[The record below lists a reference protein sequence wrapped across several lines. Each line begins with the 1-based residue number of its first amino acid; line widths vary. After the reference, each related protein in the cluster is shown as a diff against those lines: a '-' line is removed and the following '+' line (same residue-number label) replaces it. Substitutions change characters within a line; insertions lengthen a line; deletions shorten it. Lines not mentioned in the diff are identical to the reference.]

1 MRELEELVPQFET
14 VMAEK
19 ERLAGRASALELDL
33 KDARSKEQHSQA
45 SLRRAE
51 EVQRRPPQHQSRPA
65 CCACL
70 GCHAP
75 HVPRVVACVALL
87 HLKFT
92 V

>member
-33 KDARSKEQHSQA
+33 KDARSQEQHSQA

-51 EVQRRPPQHQSRPA
+51 EVQRRPLNINLALHAVHVWGAMHRTSPA
-65 CCACL
+65 L
-70 GCHAP
+70 
-75 HVPRVVACVALL
+75 
-87 HLKFT
+87 
-92 V
+92 